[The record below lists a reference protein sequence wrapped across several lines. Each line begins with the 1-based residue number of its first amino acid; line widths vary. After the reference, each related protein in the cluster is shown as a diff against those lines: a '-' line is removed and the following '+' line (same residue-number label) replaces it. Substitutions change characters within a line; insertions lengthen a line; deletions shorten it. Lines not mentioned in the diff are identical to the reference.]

1 MGYRWGR
8 GSSIYAASK
17 AGVIGLTKALAQEM
31 AGRVRVNAIAPGYIR
46 TEMTKG
52 LESPEKE
59 NEEEEMVNAEEVD
72 VEKVEEMEK
81 VKTAVL
87 ASKEIAAGRFGT
99 VEEVAQVALMLATN
113 EYMNGSTVVVD
124 GGLVYE

>member
-52 LESPEKE
+52 LESPG
-59 NEEEEMVNAEEVD
+59 NEDEGEVLDVEEVD
-72 VEKVEEMEK
+72 VGKVEQMER
-81 VKTAVL
+81 VKNGVL

-99 VEEVAQVALMLATN
+99 AEEVAQVALMLATN

>member
-8 GSSIYAASK
+8 GSSTYAASK

-52 LESPEKE
+52 LESPGKE
-59 NEEEEMVNAEEVD
+59 DEGEVVHNEEVD
-72 VEKVEEMEK
+72 VEKVEEMKK
-81 VKTAVL
+81 VQTAVL

>member
-8 GSSIYAASK
+8 GSSVYAASK
-17 AGVIGLTKALAQEM
+17 SGVIGLTKALAQEM
-31 AGRVRVNAIAPGYIR
+31 AGRVRVNAIAPGYIH

-52 LESPEKE
+52 LENPEKE
-59 NEEEEMVNAEEVD
+59 NEGEEVD
-72 VEKVEEMEK
+72 AEIIDVEKAEEMDK

-99 VEEVAQVALMLATN
+99 AEEVAQVALMLATN
-113 EYMNGSTVVVD
+113 EYMNGSTVIVD